1 MRSPEQHPALPGRA
15 AVQGWLSRLRQFMSA
30 APVPVKILLIIGI
43 CLFAGPLVSVGITAG
58 LIYAPYALWAGAR
71 SAIATASVA
80 LWGLLVVAV
89 VAARTAGS
97 AEPRYLLLLLVP
109 VVAMLAHLGVLGR
122 WLVPCRTTAWVL
134 LWSLS
139 VGLLITTLQ
148 LWRSQPLLGP
158 ATAWLIALVVL
169 GWRLAKAMQDSRE
182 YGRRTGFAALPA
194 PHAMAATPGGS
205 AGSAGPGSA
214 GTAGTAGP
222 AGSAGQA
229 GSAGAAPVAGGAGLP
244 PAGVIRPG
252 RQGTGQARVGQ
263 GTQVSQDPH
272 GNQAP
277 QVTQG
282 SQAARVAQAPGGV
295 RNLDRSQQARQAQ
308 HPAQWP
314 PITVDE
320 AVAELT
326 AMVGLTAVKDQIRS
340 ITASVE
346 AARRR
351 AIAGHGAE
359 KPMQHFVFLGPP
371 GTGKTAVAR
380 ILAKI
385 FYAFGL
391 LDAPSVIEA
400 QRADLVGEYLGA
412 TAIKTNQLIDSALG
426 GVLFIDEAYSL
437 VNEGDGQGDR
447 FGNEAVQA
455 LLKRAEDDRDNFI
468 IILAGYERQMETFL
482 SANPGLNSRF
492 GVRIKFPTYSPAE
505 LMELT
510 EHAVQAKSELIDP
523 DARPV
528 LRQIFEE
535 VGRRRLADELG
546 NGRFVRT
553 LLARA
558 GQQRDVRVM
567 SGPAEPTPAEL
578 VTLRGEDMRLA
589 YAELT
594 TRFRGYTET
603 PTVDDALAELDALVG
618 LEPVKRQ
625 VHEIVAQLQVARLR
639 DRQGLASQPPSRH
652 FVFTGPPGTGK
663 TTVARIIGRIFAAL
677 GLLVRPEVIEA
688 HRGDLVGEHLG
699 STAIKTSKLIDSAMG
714 GVLFIDEAYALHND
728 AYSGGDAFGSE
739 AVATLL
745 KRAEDDRERLVIVL
759 AGYTDDM
766 DRLLRS
772 NPGLASRFSTR
783 IAFPSYTGAELS
795 QIARVIAAKAGD
807 TFDAEALP
815 VLHSI
820 FVQAVETGRIDVLGN
835 GRFARSL
842 FERACASRDVRVS
855 LRGEA
860 ATATDLTT
868 VLAADL
874 LTAYRELAG

>member
-1 MRSPEQHPALPGRA
+1 MR
-15 AVQGWLSRLRQFMSA
+15 
-30 APVPVKILLIIGI
+30 
-43 CLFAGPLVSVGITAG
+43 
-58 LIYAPYALWAGAR
+58 
-71 SAIATASVA
+71 
-80 LWGLLVVAV
+80 
-89 VAARTAGS
+89 
-97 AEPRYLLLLLVP
+97 
-109 VVAMLAHLGVLGR
+109 
-122 WLVPCRTTAWVL
+122 VPCRTAAWAL
-134 LWSLS
+134 IWSLPI
-139 VGLLITTLQ
+139 GIATFR
-148 LWRSQPLLGP
+148 LWHSQRLFGP
-158 ATAWLIALVVL
+158 AVAWLIALVVL
-169 GWRLAKAMQDSRE
+169 GWRLAKALQESRE
-182 YGRRTGFAALPA
+182 QGRRSAMAGALAAPY
-194 PHAMAATPGGS
+194 AMAA
-205 AGSAGPGSA
+205 AGSGGPGPA
-214 GTAGTAGP
+214 GFSDAGP
-222 AGSAGQA
+222 AGSASSARPAGGA
-229 GSAGAAPVAGGAGLP
+229 RPGYGSAGPAWAAGLAAGPGAEQPGQPSAGGATGWS
-244 PAGVIRPG
+244 AEATDN
-252 RQGTGQARVGQ
+252 GTGTSAGAGARAAP
-263 GTQVSQDPH
+263 GTVR
-272 GNQAP
+272 AA
-277 QVTQG
+277 
-282 SQAARVAQAPGGV
+282 QAARGLRSLDGGGG
-295 RNLDRSQQARQAQ
+295 QPARQGQAV
-308 HPAQWP
+308 ADWP
-314 PITVDE
+314 VITVDE
-320 AVAELT
+320 AMAELN
-326 AMVGLTAVKDQIRS
+326 AMIGLAAVKDQVRS

-351 AIAGHGAE
+351 AIAGHGTE

-380 ILAKI
+380 VIAKI

-391 LDAPSVIEA
+391 LDTPAVVEA

-412 TAIKTNQLIDSALG
+412 TAIKTNDLVDSALG

-437 VNEGDGQGDR
+437 VNDGDGQGDR

-455 LLKRAEDDRDNFI
+455 LLKRAEDDRESLI
-468 IILAGYERQMETFL
+468 IILAGYERQMESFL
-482 SANPGLNSRF
+482 ASNPGLNSRF
-492 GVRIKFPTYSPAE
+492 GVRVKFPSYAPAE
-505 LMELT
+505 LMALAET
-510 EHAVQAKSELIDP
+510 AVQGRGELLDP

-528 LRQIFEE
+528 LRRMFEE
-535 VGRRRLADELG
+535 IGRRRLADELG
-546 NGRFVRT
+546 NGRFVRS
-553 LLARA
+553 LLAKA

-567 SGPAEPTPAEL
+567 AGPAEPTSTEL
-578 VTLRGEDMRLA
+578 VTLRGQDLELA

-594 TRFRGYTET
+594 TRFRGYTDT
-603 PTVDDALAELDALVG
+603 PTVEGALAELDALVG

-677 GLLVRPEVIEA
+677 GLLVRPEVVEA
-688 HRGDLVGEHLG
+688 HRADLVGEHLG

-714 GVLFIDEAYALHND
+714 GVLFIDEAYALHNE

-783 IAFPSYTGAELS
+783 IAFPSYSAAELS
-795 QIARVIAAKAGD
+795 QIAQVIAAQAGD
-807 TFDAEALP
+807 TFDGEAVP

-820 FVQAVETGRIDVLGN
+820 FTQAVEAGQIDVLGN

-855 LRGEA
+855 LHGEA
-860 ATATDLTT
+860 ATAADLTT

-874 LTAYRELAG
+874 LTAYRELAS